1 MSRTRIILVTAG
13 IMLSLFLA
21 SMESTVVATAM
32 PTIVGQ
38 LGGLEHYSWVFSA
51 FMLAS
56 TTAVPLYG
64 KLSDIYGRR
73 KLYVSAMAL
82 FLVGSVWC
90 GWANSM
96 TQLIFARVL
105 QGIGAGG
112 IMPLAFIL
120 IGEMFSLEQRARM
133 QGLFSGVWGVSSIVG
148 PLLGGFLVDQLSWRW
163 IFYIN
168 IFPGLLAAA
177 LVAFAWRDQARSHER
192 PAIDFAGAALLTV
205 SVVMLLLGLTL
216 APDASA
222 GVGSGTFGSWVLI
235 AGAGLLFGLLLW
247 VERRAADPVLP
258 LSLFRDRL
266 FSTATAH
273 GVLTGWALFGSVS
286 FIPLFV
292 QAVLGTS
299 ATQAG
304 ITITPML
311 LGWVMASIVGTRL
324 ILTIGYRNLGL
335 FGTAALTVGAFLMS
349 TAGMNT
355 SVAVLR
361 TSQVSL
367 MIFVALMGIGMGLS
381 VPSFLIAVQTSVE
394 RRQLGTA
401 TSTLQFSRSIG
412 GTLGVSVM
420 GAALSARLA
429 SNFVASRL
437 DPELVRQLLDPL
449 PASQVVIAE
458 GARAAMADAIHL
470 VFVIAFVAAAL
481 AMVAVF
487 FTPRKELIE
496 KLPERDRS
504 PVSAD

>member
-1 MSRTRIILVTAG
+1 MSRNRIILVTAG

-73 KLYVSAMAL
+73 KLYASAMAL
-82 FLVGSVWC
+82 FLIGSVWC
-90 GWANSM
+90 GLANSM
-96 TQLIFARVL
+96 TSLIFARAL

-120 IGEMFSLEQRARM
+120 IGEMFTLEQRAKM

-168 IFPGLLAAA
+168 IVPGLLAAA
-177 LVAFAWRDQARSHER
+177 LVAFAWRDHHAHGQER
-192 PAIDFAGAALLTV
+192 PAVDYAGAALLTT
-205 SVVMLLLGLTL
+205 SVVMLLLGLM
-216 APDASA
+216 
-222 GVGSGTFGSWVLI
+222 GSGTSSWILI
-235 AGAGLLFGLLLW
+235 AGAVVLFIALLW

-258 LSLFRDRL
+258 LPLFRDRL

-273 GVLTGWALFGSVS
+273 GILTGWALFGSVS

-292 QAVLGTS
+292 QAVLGTT

-304 ITITPML
+304 ITLTPLL
-311 LGWVMASIVGTRL
+311 LGWVTASIIGTRL
-324 ILTIGYRNLGL
+324 MLTVGYRRLGL
-335 FGTAALTVGAFLMS
+335 IGTASFTVGAFLMS
-349 TAGMNT
+349 QAGMNT
-355 SVAVLR
+355 SQA
-361 TSQVSL
+361 SL
-367 MIFVALMGIGMGLS
+367 MSFVTLMGIGMGLS
-381 VPSFLIAVQTSVE
+381 VPSYLIAVQTSVN

-420 GAALSARLA
+420 GAALSTRLA
-429 SNFVASRL
+429 SSLAESSL
-437 DPELVRQLLDPL
+437 TPELVQQLLNPL
-449 PASQVVIAE
+449 PGSEVVIAE

-470 VFVIAFVAAAL
+470 VFVIAFAAAAL
-481 AMVAVF
+481 AMVTVF
-487 FTPRKELIE
+487 FTPRKELTDQQ
-496 KLPERDRS
+496 PERS

>member
-1 MSRTRIILVTAG
+1 MSRNRIILVTAG

-73 KLYVSAMAL
+73 SLYVSAMAL
-82 FLVGSVWC
+82 FLIGSIWC

-96 TQLIFARVL
+96 TQLILARAL
-105 QGIGAGG
+105 QGVGAGG

-120 IGEMFSLEQRARM
+120 IGEMFTLEQRAKM

-148 PLLGGFLVDQLSWRW
+148 PLLGGFIVDQLSWHW

-168 IFPGLLAAA
+168 IVPGLLAGA
-177 LVAFAWRDQARSHER
+177 LVALAWCDQHGHGQER
-192 PAIDFAGAALLTV
+192 PAIDYAGAALLTV
-205 SVVMLLLGLTL
+205 GVVMLLLGLTV
-216 APDASA
+216 APDAST
-222 GVGSGTFGSWVLI
+222 GLGIGPSGLLLI
-235 AGAGLLFGLLLW
+235 AGAVVLFIVLWW

-258 LSLFRDRL
+258 ISLFGDRL
-266 FSTATAH
+266 FATATAH

-311 LGWVMASIVGTRL
+311 LGWVTASIIGTRMMLTVGYRKLGLVGTAV
-324 ILTIGYRNLGL
+324 
-335 FGTAALTVGAFLMS
+335 FSVGAFLMS

-355 SVAVLR
+355 SQL
-361 TSQVSL
+361 SL

-381 VPSFLIAVQTSVE
+381 IPSFLIAVQTSVK

-420 GAALSARLA
+420 GAALSARDRK
-429 SNFVASRL
+429 STRL
-437 DPELVRQLLDPL
+437 N
-449 PASQVVIAE
+449 SS
-458 GARAAMADAIHL
+458 H
-470 VFVIAFVAAAL
+470 
-481 AMVAVF
+481 
-487 FTPRKELIE
+487 
-496 KLPERDRS
+496 
-504 PVSAD
+504 

>member
-1 MSRTRIILVTAG
+1 MSRKRILLVTAG
-13 IMLSLFLA
+13 IMLSLFMA

-56 TTAVPLYG
+56 TTTVPIYG

-73 KLYVSAMAL
+73 NLYVFAMAL
-82 FLVGSVWC
+82 FLVGSVLC

-96 TQLIFARVL
+96 TTLIFARAI

-112 IMPLAFIL
+112 ILPLAFIL
-120 IGEMFSLEQRARM
+120 IGEMFTLEQRARM
-133 QGLFSGVWGVSSIVG
+133 QGFFSGVWGVSSVVG

-168 IFPGLLAAA
+168 VLPGLLAAA
-177 LVAFAWRDQARSHER
+177 LVAFAWRDQAHSHER
-192 PAIDFAGAALLTV
+192 PAIDYAGAVLLTV
-205 SVVMLLLGLTL
+205 SVVMLLLGLME
-216 APDASA
+216 
-222 GVGSGTFGSWVLI
+222 SGAHTWILI
-235 AGAGLLFGLLLW
+235 AGAIVLFVLLIW
-247 VERRAADPVLP
+247 VERRAADPILP
-258 LSLFRDRL
+258 LQLFRDGL

-273 GVLTGWALFGSVS
+273 GVLTGWALFGSIS

-292 QAVLGTS
+292 QAVMGTS

-311 LGWVMASIVGTRL
+311 LGWVTASIIGTRL
-324 ILTIGYRNLGL
+324 LLTIGYRKLGL
-335 FGTAALTVGAFLMS
+335 IGTATFTVGAFLMS
-349 TAGMNT
+349 RAGMN
-355 SVAVLR
+355 S
-361 TSQVSL
+361 SQISL
-367 MIFVALMGIGMGLS
+367 MVFVTLMGIGMGLS
-381 VPSFLIAVQTSVE
+381 IPAFLIAVQTSVQ

-401 TSTLQFSRSIG
+401 TSMLQFSRSIG

-429 SNFVASRL
+429 SNLIASHL
-437 DPELVRQLLDPL
+437 DLELVRQLLDPL
-449 PASQVVIAE
+449 PGSEVVIAE
-458 GARAAMADAIHL
+458 GARVAMADAIHL

-481 AMVAVF
+481 AMVTVL
-487 FTPRKELIE
+487 FTPHKELSE
-496 KLPERDRS
+496 QLSERD
-504 PVSAD
+504 PAPISAD

>member
-1 MSRTRIILVTAG
+1 MSRKRIILVTAG

-73 KLYVSAMAL
+73 NLYVSAMAL

-90 GWANSM
+90 GLADSM
-96 TQLIFARVL
+96 TSLIFARAL

-120 IGEMFSLEQRARM
+120 IGEMFTLEQRAKM

-168 IFPGLLAAA
+168 VLPGLIAAA
-177 LVAFAWRDQARSHER
+177 LVALAWRDHHAHGQER
-192 PAIDFAGAALLTV
+192 PAVDYAGAALLTV
-205 SVVMLLLGLTL
+205 SVVMLLLGLM
-216 APDASA
+216 
-222 GVGSGTFGSWVLI
+222 GSGASSWLLI
-235 AGAGLLFGLLLW
+235 AGALVFFVLLLW

-258 LSLFRDRL
+258 LPLFRDPL
-266 FSTATAH
+266 FTTATAH
-273 GVLTGWALFGSVS
+273 GVFTGWALFGSVS

-292 QAVLGTS
+292 QSVMGTT

-304 ITITPML
+304 ITLTPLL
-311 LGWVMASIVGTRL
+311 LGWVTASIIGTRL
-324 ILTIGYRNLGL
+324 MLIVGYRRLGLLGTASFTIG
-335 FGTAALTVGAFLMS
+335 AFFMSQAGMS
-349 TAGMNT
+349 T
-355 SVAVLR
+355 
-361 TSQVSL
+361 SQASL
-367 MIFVALMGIGMGLS
+367 MVFVTLMGIGMGLS
-381 VPSFLIAVQTSVE
+381 IPAYLIAVQTSVS

-429 SNFVASRL
+429 AHQL
-437 DPELVRQLLDPL
+437 DPDLVRQLLDPL
-449 PASQVVIAE
+449 PGSEVVIAE
-458 GARAAMADAIHL
+458 GARLAMADAIHL
-470 VFVIAFVAAAL
+470 VFIIAFVAAAL
-481 AMVAVF
+481 AMVTVF
-487 FTPRKELIE
+487 FTPRRELTDQHA
-496 KLPERDRS
+496 EREPS
-504 PVSAD
+504 VVSAD